1 MPASEVFILNSN
13 HLILNPKPGCQLFEW
28 EQAPNASPPKI
39 EDGEAIDLF
48 GVFTSV
54 TLDPI
59 NKNLLRASR
68 KKQQALNSFSGP
80 PELH

>member
-13 HLILNPKPGCQLFEW
+13 HLIMNPKPVCEVFAW
-28 EQAPNASPPKI
+28 I
-39 EDGEAIDLF
+39 ERQTRRLRKLRTGRPLIFF